1 MTYVVDEA
9 ETRSTSVDI
18 PSPEVAP
25 TEVADKGGEN
35 EAAGKDEGTVPA
47 VLPPHDLVLAEIADV
62 RNTRLATRLDEHPTD
77 VREEEALVR
86 VVRVQGRVG
95 VAVVRAVTAGPPFD
109 RTLDRTSTSNR
120 KEVLEGLRG
129 VVRTVGPEAV
139 VACGNACQHRMQG

>member
-1 MTYVVDEA
+1 MYEA
-9 ETRSTSVDI
+9 KTSSTGVDI
-18 PSPEVAP
+18 AAPEVTPAKP
-25 TEVADKGGEN
+25 ADNGREDETAGDN
-35 EAAGKDEGTVPA
+35 EGAVPA
-47 VLPPHDLVLAEIADV
+47 VLPPHDLILAEIADV
-62 RNTRLATRLDEHPTD
+62 RNTRLATRLDKHPTD
-77 VREEEALVR
+77 VGEEEALVR

-95 VAVVRAVTAGPPFD
+95 IAVVRAVTAGPPFD

>member
-1 MTYVVDEA
+1 MVDEA
-9 ETRSTSVDI
+9 ETSSAGVDI
-18 PSPEVAP
+18 PAPEISPAKPAEN
-25 TEVADKGGEN
+25 GGEDETAGDN
-35 EAAGKDEGTVPA
+35 EGAVPA

-95 VAVVRAVTAGPPFD
+95 ISVVRAVTAGPPFD